1 MFIMR
6 SLILCGLMF
15 TFAVQ
20 AGDRP
25 RDLSEENPFAIETMA
40 ENLGVVWAMDALD
53 KETFIF
59 TVRSGKAGLLELNTG
74 KVIWLSGL
82 PEVHAQSQGGLLD
95 VAVPPDYVSGGWIY
109 FTYSKPGL
117 LQAKTTLARA
127 KLKNHSLTTWQDLL
141 VSDSASL
148 RNIHFGSRI
157 AFDGKGHLFFSIGDR
172 GMRSPAQ
179 DLSNHMGSILRLKMD
194 GSVPK
199 DNPFVSRR
207 NAMNEIW
214 SYGHRNPQ
222 GLYYDPASDRLW
234 EIEHGPRGGDEI
246 NLIEKG
252 QNYGWPE
259 VSRGKEYF
267 ADIDVGVKYQAGM
280 QEPRKVYIPSIAPSD
295 LLVYSGREFPQWNGD
310 LLTGALKLRHL
321 NHVVLDSDGNPLSEN
336 RYLQGLNQ
344 RIRSLAL
351 DHDGRI
357 FISTDLGTI
366 YRLTNNKRENK

>member
-1 MFIMR
+1 MSIMR
-6 SLILCGLMF
+6 SLLLCGLLF
-15 TFAVQ
+15 SFDVQ
-20 AGDRP
+20 ADDRGA
-25 RDLSEENPFAIETMA
+25 EAPFAIETVA

-59 TVRSGKAGLLELNTG
+59 TVRSGKAGLLELNSG
-74 KVIWLSGL
+74 QVSWLSGL

-127 KLKNHSLTTWQDLL
+127 KLKNHSLTAWQDLL

-222 GLYYDPASDRLW
+222 GLYYDRNTDRLW

-246 NLIEKG
+246 NLINKG
-252 QNYGWPE
+252 LNYGWPE
-259 VSRGKEYF
+259 VSHGKEYF

-280 QEPRKVYIPSIAPSD
+280 QEPLKVYIPSIAPSD
-295 LLVYSGREFPQWNGD
+295 LLVYSGQEFPQWSGD

-321 NHVVLDSDGNPLSEN
+321 NHIVLDQRGNPVNEK
-336 RYLQGLNQ
+336 RYLQGLKQ

-351 DHDGRI
+351 DYRGRI
-357 FISTDLGTI
+357 YLGTDSGVI
-366 YRLTNNKRENK
+366 YRLTNNKREHK

>member
-1 MFIMR
+1 MR

-15 TFAVQ
+15 SLAVQ
-20 AGDRP
+20 ADSRT
-25 RDLSEENPFAIETMA
+25 EESPFAIKTMV
-40 ENLGVVWAMDALD
+40 ENLGVVWAMEAIDQ
-53 KETFIF
+53 ETFIF
-59 TVRSGKAGLLELNTG
+59 TVRSGKAGLLDLNTG
-74 KVIWLSGL
+74 KVSWLSGV

-95 VAVPPDYVSGGWIY
+95 VAVPPDYVPGDWIY

-127 KLKNHSLTTWQDLL
+127 RLESYSLTDWQDLL

-179 DLSNHMGSILRLKMD
+179 DLSNHMGSILRLRMD
-194 GSVPK
+194 GSTPE
-199 DNPFVSRR
+199 DNPFVTRR
-207 NAMNEIW
+207 GALNEIW

-222 GLYYDPASDRLW
+222 GLYYDRNSDRLW

-252 QNYGWPE
+252 RNYGWPE
-259 VSRGKEYF
+259 VSQGKEYF
-267 ADIDVGVKYQAGM
+267 ADIDVGVKYKAGM
-280 QEPRKVYIPSIAPSD
+280 QEPLKVYIPSIAPSD
-295 LLVYSGREFPQWNGD
+295 LIVYSGLEFPQWNGD

-321 NHVVLDSDGNPLSEN
+321 NHIVLDSHGSPLHEN
-336 RYLQGLNQ
+336 RYLQELNQ

-351 DHDGRI
+351 DGSGRI
-357 FISTDLGTI
+357 YIGTDSGTI